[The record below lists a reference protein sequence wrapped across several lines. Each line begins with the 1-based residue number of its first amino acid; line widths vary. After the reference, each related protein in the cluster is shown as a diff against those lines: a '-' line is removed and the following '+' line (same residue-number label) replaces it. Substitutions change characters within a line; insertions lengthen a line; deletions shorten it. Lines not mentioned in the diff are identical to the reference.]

1 MDRVLNFYPGPA
13 ALPIDAL
20 KEARDEMLNWKNT
33 GMSVME
39 ISHRSKQYEEVHNG
53 TQELLK
59 KLFNLPDNFKI
70 LLLQGGASLQ
80 FAMIPMNLLK
90 SGETA
95 DYIVTGRFSNNA
107 YKNAKKVTNVNLA
120 CTTEEDGKYFR
131 IPKENEIKVTEGAK
145 YVHLTSNNTIFGT
158 QWKKFPDYS
167 PVPVI
172 ADMSSDI
179 LSRKLDFKPFGL
191 IYAGAQK
198 NLGPAGVTVVII
210 REDLIEGSRDDLPDM
225 LSYKTLAGKNSLFNT
240 PSCYGIY
247 IMHKVLKWVDSHGG
261 LDFIEKQNEEK
272 ANMVYGL
279 IDKYPDFFIS
289 KVEKE
294 SRSNMNV
301 SFRLPNEEMEK
312 KFISEA
318 ENQGIIGLK
327 GHRSVGGIRI
337 SMYNAN
343 GVKEV
348 KTLIDY
354 MEDFYKTNG

>member
-13 ALPIDAL
+13 ALPVEVL
-20 KEARDEMLNWKNT
+20 EEARDEMLNWNNT

-39 ISHRSKQYEEVHNG
+39 ISHRSKQYEEVHNSA
-53 TQELLK
+53 QELFK
-59 KLFNLPDNFKI
+59 KLFGLPDNYKI

-90 SGETA
+90 DGETA

-107 YKNAKKVTNVNLA
+107 YKNAKKIANINLA
-120 CTTEEDGKYFR
+120 ATTEEDGKYFR
-131 IPKENEIKVTEGAK
+131 IPKEEEIKISEEAK
-145 YVHLTSNNTIFGT
+145 YVHLTTNNTIFGT
-158 QWKKFPDYS
+158 QWKSFPDYS
-167 PVPVI
+167 PIPIV

-179 LSRKLDFKPFGL
+179 LSRKLDFKPFGI

-210 REDLIEGSRDDLPDM
+210 RDDLIEKSNDNLPDM
-225 LSYKTLAGKNSLFNT
+225 LSYKALAGKNSLFNT

-247 IMHKVLKWVDSHGG
+247 IMHKVLKWVDNHGG
-261 LDFIEKQNEEK
+261 LDFIEKQNEKK
-272 ANMVYGL
+272 ANLVYGL

-294 SRSNMNV
+294 SRSYMNV
-301 SFRLPNEEMEK
+301 SFRLPDEELEK
-312 KFISEA
+312 KFITEA
-318 ENQGIIGLK
+318 EKQGIIGLK

-343 GVKEV
+343 GVKEL
-348 KTLIDY
+348 KILTDY
-354 MEDFYKTNG
+354 MEDFYKNNG